1 MGAASAT
8 VAGVKPAV
16 INTGSGPVRVLCAM
30 SVPRLG
36 WQDHMFCWPRGLLPY
51 GVSPV
56 RLEGAFWGQCLE
68 RVMGEMVALDTDDT
82 QPPLYLLTLD
92 YDSIFEADAL
102 PRLLTY
108 AVASGYDFVAAL
120 QMKRRTDEP
129 LFTMASEDGTRVQE
143 VSRDFFVYN
152 NVVSANTAHF
162 GFTLHRAAALK
173 QMPHPWFIASPDSKG
188 CWGDER
194 IDEDIAYWITAKK
207 AGLKIGICPR
217 VSLGHAEVW
226 FKWPDKNMQCKL
238 QHPGDFW
245 DNDGRPPEDAW
256 K

>member
-56 RLEGAFWGQCLE
+56 RLEGCFWGQCLE
-68 RVMGEMVALDTDDT
+68 RVMSEMVALDTDDT
-82 QPPLYLLTLD
+82 QQPLWILTID
-92 YDSIFEADAL
+92 YD
-102 PRLLTY
+102 
-108 AVASGYDFVAAL
+108 
-120 QMKRRTDEP
+120 
-129 LFTMASEDGTRVQE
+129 
-143 VSRDFFVYN
+143 FVYN
-152 NVVSANTAHF
+152 NVVPANTAHF

-173 QMPHPWFIASPDSKG
+173 QMPHPWFIASPDSQG